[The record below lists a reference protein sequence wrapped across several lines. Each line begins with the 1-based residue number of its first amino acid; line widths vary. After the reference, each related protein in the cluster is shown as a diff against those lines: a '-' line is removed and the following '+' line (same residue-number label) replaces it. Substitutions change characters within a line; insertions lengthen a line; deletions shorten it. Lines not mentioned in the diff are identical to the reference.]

1 MRRVPTESPMR
12 TITLVA
18 SCLAIAAPASAQ
30 DLGDR
35 TAAPQSHLPAA
46 GLAPGQDD
54 LAAAIAA
61 AEQHPLGSLA
71 NPIRVGGPEGERGYL
86 FRLRCAGGAVPRV
99 GARGDGGVDAFGTLA
114 GVYPVTCP
122 AGTAQLHFDM
132 YHEEHVEDRAPAG
145 FTLAP
150 R

>member
-1 MRRVPTESPMR
+1 MRS
-12 TITLVA
+12 L
-18 SCLAIAAPASAQ
+18 LALAALLIALPAAAQ
-30 DLGDR
+30 QTPELGAR
-35 TAAPQSHLPAA
+35 TATPQSHLPAA

-54 LAAAIAA
+54 LAVAIAE
-61 AEQHPLGSLA
+61 AETNPLGSIE
-71 NPIRVGGPEGERGYL
+71 NPIRVGGPEGERAYL
-86 FRLRCAGGAVPRV
+86 FRLRCADGAVPRI
-99 GARGDGGVDAFGTLA
+99 GDRRDGGVDAYGTLS
-114 GVYPVTCP
+114 GLFPVTCA

>member
-1 MRRVPTESPMR
+1 MRSLFP
-12 TITLVA
+12 
-18 SCLAIAAPASAQ
+18 LAALLIAIPAAAQ
-30 DLGDR
+30 EPELGAR

-61 AEQHPLGSLA
+61 AEIHPLGSVE
-71 NPIRVGGPEGERGYL
+71 NPIRVGGPEGERAYL
-86 FRLRCAGGAVPRV
+86 FRLRCADGAVPRI
-99 GARGDGGVDAFGTLA
+99 GGRSDGGVDAYGTLS
-114 GVYPVTCP
+114 GVYPVTCA
-122 AGTAQLHFDM
+122 AGTAQVHFDM

-145 FTLAP
+145 FTLSP